1 MWMSTKAV
9 VFETNL
15 WNRAWLEKIA
25 KEMNPVLLKNEKLK
39 WFKLQNFQKN
49 SEKSVAKYTNVK
61 IAKYTR
67 RENYM

>member
-1 MWMSTKAV
+1 MSTKAI

-15 WNRAWLEKIA
+15 WNRAWLEEIT
-25 KEMNPVLLKNEKLK
+25 KEMNPVLLKNAKLK
-39 WFKLQNFQKN
+39 CFNIQNFQKN